1 MQANDTCSAVVR
13 ALVLYALAEAQAGH
27 ATVLRVTADGRS
39 FSVADNG
46 RGHPLAREVGGTPY
60 LKLIYTHLDYPFGA
74 SPGAP
79 VQLQGLGMSL
89 INTLCSELSS
99 VVRRPEGTL
108 SLVFHGGALAE
119 QRLTP
124 GPSGEAGNL
133 ISGAVRPELA
143 GPGIDIAGLRAWL
156 QGVQESC
163 PSVALYFNGLAL
175 HPPSPSTN
183 P

>member
-27 ATVLRVTADGRS
+27 ATLLRVTAEGRS

-60 LKLIYTHLDYPFGA
+60 LKLIYTHLDYPFGT

-99 VVRRPEGTL
+99 TVHRPEGTL
-108 SLVFHGGALAE
+108 RLVFREGTLTE
-119 QRLTP
+119 QTLTP
-124 GPSGEAGNL
+124 GSSGEAGNL
-133 ISGAVRPELA
+133 VSGTVGPAVS
-143 GPGIDIAGLRAWL
+143 GPGIDIAGLQAWL
-156 QGVQESC
+156 QGVQASR
-163 PSVALYFNGLAL
+163 PSVTLFFNGQAL
-175 HPPSPSTN
+175 HASAPSP
-183 P
+183 